1 MLDAK
6 GKPVKAP
13 KPKPVPK
20 NFVPDTAISDAVDP
34 RVELADWMI
43 SPENPYFAA
52 TMANRLW
59 AHYFGRGLV
68 EPIDDLRLTNP
79 ATNEPLLNELAKHL
93 RDSKYDLKAFTRTLL
108 NSRLYQLASTTTAS
122 NAADE
127 QNFSHAAYKALP
139 AEVLLDSIGQA
150 TGTPEVFNG
159 WPEGHR
165 AVQIWD
171 NKLPHYFFRIFG
183 RPVRATVCECERSN
197 EPSISQALHLMNSPE
212 IAAKIRSRTGH
223 AATIAKQPLSAA
235 DALDELFLSVL
246 ARYPKAAEKEQLL
259 PEFAATDDR
268 RVLCEDIVW
277 VLLNSKEFLYN
288 H

>member
-1 MLDAK
+1 
-6 GKPVKAP
+6 
-13 KPKPVPK
+13 
-20 NFVPDTAISDAVDP
+20 
-34 RVELADWMI
+34 
-43 SPENPYFAA
+43 
-52 TMANRLW
+52 MANRLW

-79 ATNEPLLNELAKHL
+79 ASNEPLFHELAKHL
-93 RDSKYDLKAFTRTLL
+93 RDVKYDLKAFTRTLL
-108 NSRLYQLASTTTAS
+108 NSRLYQLTANTTPS

-127 QNFSHAAYKALP
+127 QNFSHASYKAVP
-139 AEVLLDSIGQA
+139 AEVLLDAIGQV

-159 WPEGHR
+159 WPEGYR

-212 IAAKIRSRTGH
+212 IMAKIRSRTGH
-223 AATIAKQPLSAA
+223 AAVAAKQPLSPAET
-235 DALDELFLSVL
+235 LDHLYLTVL
-246 ARYPKAAEKEQLL
+246 ARYPKPEEKEQLL
-259 PEFAATDDR
+259 PVFADGGDR
-268 RVLCEDIVW
+268 RAACEDVVW